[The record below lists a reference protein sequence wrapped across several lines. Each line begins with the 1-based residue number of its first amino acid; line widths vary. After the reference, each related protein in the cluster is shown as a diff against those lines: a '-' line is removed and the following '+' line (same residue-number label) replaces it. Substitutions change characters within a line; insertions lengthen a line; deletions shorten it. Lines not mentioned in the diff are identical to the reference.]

1 MSIALSANSA
11 NCPEMGAPGISTV
24 TVSLPPPPAILVA
37 VPGLFVMLRTVTLSL
52 LMPPV
57 TAIAEPVSAVSI
69 VSALLPLPSFTFT
82 RPTPDSASR
91 AEPPSRP
98 TMVVS
103 VLVAPIVPVRATAE
117 PVRSSVRVS
126 SAPPTTVTLAFG
138 LVAITVLS
146 PPARLTVTG
155 WLVPLIV
162 TMPEPFGALTVSG
175 PLDPLM
181 VKLAPGAFSVTVID
195 ERPSAVIVPTGPV
208 MLVPVTVPVLS
219 VIASTVTGVWVSEVT
234 ESAVAG
240 WVRLPITLNG
250 PLNVDKSASI
260 ATLNGFNAAA
270 PSTCTSVAWPDPVT
284 NRLPLTGRSNVNLS
298 RFDQSIPNPR
308 ASKPKP
314 VSPPGASLPVS
325 IMPVLSLIVRL
336 LVLRGDVL
344 PTSETPPRMVAS
356 EPAPTVMAS
365 RPAPRL
371 RVATMPA
378 VTAPTVNATGPSP
391 KLTFRTSTPCI
402 VIGAAKF
409 RPVS

>member
-1 MSIALSANSA
+1 
-11 NCPEMGAPGISTV
+11 MGAPGISTV

-103 VLVAPIVPVRATAE
+103 VLVAPIVPVRAMAE

-138 LVAITVLS
+138 LVAVTVLS

-162 TMPEPFGALTVSG
+162 TTPEPFGALTVSG

-195 ERPSAVIVPTGPV
+195 ERPSAVIVPTEPV
-208 MLVPVTVPVLS
+208 MLVPVTVPKLS
-219 VIASTVTGVWVSEVT
+219 VIASIVTGVWVSEVT
-234 ESAVAG
+234 ESDVAG

-260 ATLNGFNAAA
+260 ATPNGFNAAA

-284 NRLPLTGRSNVNLS
+284 NRLPLTGRSSVNLS
-298 RFDQSIPNPR
+298 RFDQSMPNPPT
-308 ASKPKP
+308 PKP
-314 VSPPGASLPVS
+314 VSPPGASVPVS

-336 LVLRGDVL
+336 LVLPGVVL

-356 EPAPTVMAS
+356 EPAPTVMPS

-409 RPVS
+409 RPAS